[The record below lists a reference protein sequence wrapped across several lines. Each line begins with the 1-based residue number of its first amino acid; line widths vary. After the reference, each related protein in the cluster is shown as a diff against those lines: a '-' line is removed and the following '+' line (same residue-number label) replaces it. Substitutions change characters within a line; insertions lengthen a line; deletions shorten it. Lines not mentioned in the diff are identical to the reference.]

1 MQFWF
6 KSLSV
11 KAVWCWKDTKWI
23 SQQWLESWKHRQSAE
38 ENLQDG
44 YNCLATRQQET
55 VHSSRSS
62 GEPHAQSEG
71 QAKKAPISSW
81 DFAWNCHSLFKCT
94 QENNSPWSIQLT
106 CFERCRSCSLSEA
119 NRISRLTRCGD
130 KQPCQLQ

>member
-62 GEPHAQSEG
+62 GEPRAQSEG
-71 QAKKAPISSW
+71 QAKMAPISSW
-81 DFAWNCHSLFKCT
+81 HFAWNCHSPFKCA
-94 QENNSPWSIQLT
+94 QDNSPRSAAQMLRRT
-106 CFERCRSCSLSEA
+106 SCSAVVLS
-119 NRISRLTRCGD
+119 
-130 KQPCQLQ
+130 QLHHPSHSLINNL